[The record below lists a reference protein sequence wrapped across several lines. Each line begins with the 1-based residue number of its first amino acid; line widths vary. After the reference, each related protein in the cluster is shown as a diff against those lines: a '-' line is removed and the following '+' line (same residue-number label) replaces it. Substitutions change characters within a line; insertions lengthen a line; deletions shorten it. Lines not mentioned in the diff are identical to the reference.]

1 MSEIIRTVLA
11 VLGALGGVTTFVFML
26 IWRMKQ
32 KNEDLEHALIR
43 SELQRAVDKITEQ
56 GSNLKHYIELNNQNV
71 LELERTKQSQ
81 AQMKETVDELKE
93 TVGEFRQVVQE
104 LSLSLARFT
113 GRD

>member
-1 MSEIIRTVLA
+1 MPEIIRTVLA

-56 GSNLKHYIELNNQNV
+56 GSNLKQYIDLNNRNAM
-71 LELERTKQSQ
+71 ELERTKQSQ

-93 TVGEFRQVVQE
+93 TVGQFREVVQQ
-104 LSLSLARFT
+104 LSLSLAKFT
-113 GRD
+113 GRE